1 MITCNVVSP
10 QVMWFKKIRTSIL
23 WSFIISIV
31 VNVGMWFE
39 RFDIIVINL
48 SRGHLPSTWTMFE
61 PTFVDVGIFMGTV
74 GFFFVLFLLYA
85 RTFPVVAQAEVKSI
99 LKSSGDNYKRERDNK

>member
-1 MITCNVVSP
+1 M
-10 QVMWFKKIRTSIL
+10 SI
-23 WSFIISIV
+23 IINI
-31 VNVGMWFE
+31 GMWFE

-48 SRGHLPSTWTMFE
+48 SRGHLPSTWTQFE
-61 PTFVDVGIFMGTV
+61 PTFVDIGIYVGTI

-99 LKSSGDNYKRERDNK
+99 LKSSGDGFKRARDSK